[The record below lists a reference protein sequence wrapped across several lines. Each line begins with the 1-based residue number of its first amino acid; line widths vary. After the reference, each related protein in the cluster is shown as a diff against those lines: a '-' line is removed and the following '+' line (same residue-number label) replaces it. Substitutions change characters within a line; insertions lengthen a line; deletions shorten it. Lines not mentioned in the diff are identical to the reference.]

1 MLFANVYISFWLCV
15 ATLCV
20 LLFTQNLQRAAEQEA
35 AADYIFK
42 KMRSSSFLITVM
54 ICNTGRDFLANCE
67 SVESVEEKEIREDYL
82 DRLHTLQEIVKSI
95 NVTENN
101 VKERFRVTVG
111 STGTGAQS

>member
-1 MLFANVYISFWLCV
+1 
-15 ATLCV
+15 
-20 LLFTQNLQRAAEQEA
+20 
-35 AADYIFK
+35 
-42 KMRSSSFLITVM
+42 MRSSSFLITVM

-67 SVESVEEKEIREDYL
+67 SVESAEEKEVREDYL

-111 STGTGAQS
+111 STGSVADFKPILKEL